1 MGNITKIRLLSLIF
15 TTSMLIQ
22 CRAEDQKHKVT
33 GDLEAVERDASDLAG
48 ESSFSFD
55 ERTPLTREE
64 LLKVLADKGDDIIDT
79 ESMGSEGGNKAE
91 LASHGDSEDPLKKAR
106 VEGNNEEAHLFFSM
120 DENDLPQSQLGPMSA
135 LGIQLDVRADGK
147 ISMACQGANF
157 SGIKGVG
164 ELVLRKALL
173 IRDECLQRSK
183 QYGLG
188 ERLVAKMNIKAPP
201 AFGMNQSRLS
211 RKYMGSPDGD
221 LCRFKFAGEGK
232 DRLASVE
239 GSCLNFIEEVT
250 QTSGGGRDAA
260 NMNLTGLSAAN
271 PSLALPSV
279 HTALAL
285 GAANAN
291 APKKNQSILIRVDSS
306 NATREAPLLPDDSDN
321 GVPGDITTGKM
332 AVRINNWEGSVDF
345 GQLNARRQP
354 AYTFTR
360 MDAPGET
367 VSGFIGSAS
376 GPLPTPT
383 PTPTPPPRPPV
394 QDNCVSVEASTFPR
408 GAGTIPAGKSA
419 GYFNLSN
426 SLSSRCT
433 ASGSSAA
440 TCRQFKTIDS
450 AGLANSR
457 EAIKPEYGLPSKR
470 TGAAYYEIYVLR
482 SCPNQLA
489 SMGLSPQLDSGVA
502 EFLSMSIESS
512 GKIVGQGVSSP
523 VMGTFVHGASPRLP
537 WREIK
542 AGDVIQVLAD
552 FDNKRL
558 YLGRN
563 NEWIQ
568 PPQIGT
574 SFFGAAFNSGKAT
587 AGILLT
593 KFDQT
598 TIGYVPFVSLG
609 AGVGSSCQYGPIKLQ
624 IYATHFARGCPVD
637 KAASGTQGLVHA
649 VTVSRI
655 LVLKFS

>member
-1 MGNITKIRLLSLIF
+1 MGNMTQFRLLSLIF

-33 GDLEAVERDASDLAG
+33 RDLGAVERDASDLAG

-106 VEGNNEEAHLFFSM
+106 VEGNNEDVHVFVSM
-120 DENDLPQSQLGPMSA
+120 DESDLPQSQLGPMSA

-164 ELVLRKALL
+164 GLVMLKAIL

-183 QYGLG
+183 QYGMGRRFVMKWNL
-188 ERLVAKMNIKAPP
+188 KAPP
-201 AFGMNQSRLS
+201 ALGMNESRLS
-211 RKYMGSPDGD
+211 REYMGSADGD

-250 QTSGGGRDAA
+250 QTSGGGGGAITMGRKGG
-260 NMNLTGLSAAN
+260 NLGLTG
-271 PSLALPSV
+271 LPSV

-291 APKKNQSILIRVDSS
+291 APKKNESILIRVDSS

-321 GVPGDITTGKM
+321 GVPGDITMGKL
-332 AVRINNWEGSVDF
+332 AVRINNWQGVVDF
-345 GQLNARRQP
+345 GQSNIRRLAP
-354 AYTFTR
+354 YTFTR
-360 MDAPGET
+360 MDAPAET

-376 GPLPTPT
+376 NRPPT

-408 GAGTIPAGKSA
+408 GAGTIPAGESA
-419 GYFNLSN
+419 GYFNLSK
-426 SLSSRCT
+426 SPSSSCT
-433 ASGSSAA
+433 ASGGSAA
-440 TCRQFKTIDS
+440 TCRQFKTLDS

-457 EAIKPEYGLPSKR
+457 EAIKPEYGLPSKS

-482 SCPNQLA
+482 SCPNQPA
-489 SMGLSPQLDSGVA
+489 RMGLSPQLDSGVA

-523 VMGTFVHGASPRLP
+523 VMGTFVHGVSPRLP
-537 WREIK
+537 WPKIK

-568 PPQIGT
+568 PPQSGT
-574 SFFGAAFNSGKAT
+574 FFFGGAFDSEKAT

-593 KFDQT
+593 KVDQT

-609 AGVGSSCQYGPIKLQ
+609 AGWEVLANMGQSNFKYTPPTL
-624 IYATHFARGCPVD
+624 P
-637 KAASGTQGLVHA
+637 A
-649 VTVSRI
+649 VAPLTKPRQ
-655 LVLKFS
+655 VLKGWYTP

>member
-1 MGNITKIRLLSLIF
+1 MGNMAQFRLLSLIF

-33 GDLEAVERDASDLAG
+33 RDLGAVERDASGLDG

-64 LLKVLADKGDDIIDT
+64 LLKVLKDKADDIIDIET
-79 ESMGSEGGNKAE
+79 VSSEEGNKGK
-91 LASHGDSEDPLKKAR
+91 SYSQSDSDFSLEKAR

-164 ELVLRKALL
+164 GSVMYKAIL
-173 IRDECLQRSK
+173 IRDECLQRTK
-183 QYGLG
+183 QYGMG
-188 ERLVAKMNIKAPP
+188 ERQVIKMNIKAPP
-201 AFGMNQSRLS
+201 ALGMNESSYLL
-211 RKYMGSPDGD
+211 RKYTGSADGD
-221 LCRFKFAGEGK
+221 LCRFKFVGEGK

-239 GSCLNFIEEVT
+239 GSCLNFIDEVT
-250 QTSGGGRDAA
+250 PTLGGGGGAITMGRKGG
-260 NMNLTGLSAAN
+260 NLGLTGM
-271 PSLALPSV
+271 PPV
-279 HTALAL
+279 HHSLAL
-285 GAANAN
+285 GAANVN
-291 APKKNQSILIRVDSS
+291 PPEKGQSILVRVDQS
-306 NATREAPLLPDDSDN
+306 NVTREAPLSSDDN
-321 GVPGDITTGKM
+321 GVPGEYTKGKM
-332 AVRINNWEGSVDF
+332 PVRINNWEGSVDF
-345 GQLNARRQP
+345 GQLNARRMP

-360 MDAPGET
+360 MDAPAET

-383 PTPTPPPRPPV
+383 PPPRPPV
-394 QDNCVSVEASTFPR
+394 HDNCVSVAASTFPS

-433 ASGSSAA
+433 PSGSAA

-457 EAIKPEYGLPSKR
+457 EAIKPEYGLPSKS

-482 SCPNQLA
+482 SCPNQPA
-489 SMGLSPQLDSGVA
+489 RMGLSPQLDSGVA
-502 EFLSMSIESS
+502 EYLSMSIESS

-523 VMGTFVHGASPRLP
+523 VMGTFVHGVSPRLP
-537 WREIK
+537 WPKIK

-568 PPQIGT
+568 SPQIGT

-593 KFDQT
+593 KVDQT
-598 TIGYVPFVSLG
+598 AIDYVPFVSLG
-609 AGVGSSCQYGPIKLQ
+609 AGWEVLANMGQSNFKYTPPTL
-624 IYATHFARGCPVD
+624 P
-637 KAASGTQGLVHA
+637 A
-649 VTVSRI
+649 VAPLTNPAQ
-655 LVLKFS
+655 VLKGWYTP